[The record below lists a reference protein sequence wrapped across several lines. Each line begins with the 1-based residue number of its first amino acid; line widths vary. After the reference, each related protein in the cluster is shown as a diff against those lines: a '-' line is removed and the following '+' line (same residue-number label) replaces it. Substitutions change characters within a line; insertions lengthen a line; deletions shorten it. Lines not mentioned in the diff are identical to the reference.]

1 MSTGTFTGD
10 ANAVRQADLDTLPP
24 PPDRRIRL
32 AARVLLWALIGTAVV
47 RGLLPVRSAPA
58 QPRTDTPGV
67 APVASSSGGSI
78 QDQAATATATAFLRE
93 YLTVD
98 DRRSERPGRLGRY
111 LARGVRLGEDVL
123 PEEGMSQTVDLAAPA
138 GVRRAGRLIE
148 VSVLAHLIRTR
159 DGTSEDGGTVAFAVP
174 MIGGPHGVAV
184 AGIPRPVTLPVDP
197 GTTSLPV
204 PLPSAVARSVAL
216 VAGQAVVAVLNQDP
230 PALARLG
237 GDAVPVVRPFPAGWR
252 PVKILEI
259 RPAGPPDA
267 PTAEVLVRA
276 RPPTSGIDYP
286 VPVRVWL
293 HSGARTPTVRE
304 IDAGGM
310 S

>member
-10 ANAVRQADLDTLPP
+10 ASAVRQTDLDTPPP

-47 RGLLPVRSAPA
+47 RGLLPVRSPPA
-58 QPRTDTPGV
+58 QPRTGTTGV
-67 APVASSSGGSI
+67 AVASSSRGSI

-93 YLTVD
+93 YLTLD

-111 LARGVRLGEDVL
+111 LARGVRLGDDVL
-123 PEEGMSQTVDLAAPA
+123 PEQGISQTVDLAAPA
-138 GVRRAGRLIE
+138 GLRRAGGLIE
-148 VSVLAHLIRTR
+148 VSVLVHLIRTR

-174 MIGGPHGVAV
+174 MIGGGPQGVAV

-197 GTTSLPV
+197 GTTSRPV
-204 PLPSAVARSVAL
+204 PLSTAVARSVTAA
-216 VAGQAVVAVLNQDP
+216 AGQAVAAVLNRDR

-237 GDAVPVVRPFPAGWR
+237 GGVAPVVRPFPTGWR
-252 PVKILEI
+252 PVEILEI

-293 HSGARTPTVRE
+293 HSGAGTPTVRE

>member
-10 ANAVRQADLDTLPP
+10 ANAVRHTDLDTRPP

-47 RGLLPVRSAPA
+47 RGLLPVRSPPA

-67 APVASSSGGSI
+67 AVASSPGESI

-111 LARGVRLGEDVL
+111 LARGVRLGDDVL
-123 PEEGMSQTVDLAAPA
+123 LEQGISQTVDLAATA
-138 GVRRAGRLIE
+138 GVRRAGGLIE

-159 DGTSEDGGTVAFAVP
+159 NGMSEDGGTVAFAVP

-197 GTTSLPV
+197 GTTSRPV
-204 PLPSAVARSVAL
+204 PLPTAVARSVAA
-216 VAGQAVVAVLNQDP
+216 VAGQAVAAVLDQDR

-237 GDAVPVVRPFPAGWR
+237 GGVAPVVRPFPTGWR
-252 PVKILEI
+252 PVEILEI
-259 RPAGPPDA
+259 RPAGPSDA

-304 IDAGGM
+304 IDAGGV

>member
-10 ANAVRQADLDTLPP
+10 ANAGRQPDLDTPPP

-47 RGLLPVRSAPA
+47 RGLLPLRPPPA
-58 QPRTDTPGV
+58 QPRADTPAVASV
-67 APVASSSGGSI
+67 APSSGGPI
-78 QDQAATATATAFLRE
+78 QDQAAMATATAFLRE

-111 LARGVRLGEDVL
+111 LARGVRLGDDVH
-123 PEEGMSQTVDLAAPA
+123 PEQGISQTVDLAEPA
-138 GVRRAGRLIE
+138 GVRRGRGQIE
-148 VSVLAHLIRTR
+148 VSVLVHLIRTR
-159 DGTSEDGGTVAFAVP
+159 NGTSEDGGTVAFAVP
-174 MIGGPHGVAV
+174 MVGGPHGVAV
-184 AGIPRPVTLPVDP
+184 AGIPRPVMLPIDP
-197 GTTSLPV
+197 GTTSRPVTLPT
-204 PLPSAVARSVAL
+204 AVARSVGA
-216 VAGQAVVAVLNQDP
+216 VAGQAVAA
-230 PALARLG
+230 ALKGDRAALTRLG
-237 GDAVPVVRPFPAGWR
+237 GGVAPAVRAFPTGWR
-252 PVKILEI
+252 PMEILEI

-267 PTAEVLVRA
+267 PTAEVLVRV
-276 RPPTSGIDYP
+276 RPPTTGIDYS

-293 HSGARTPTVRE
+293 HSGATTPTVRE

>member
-10 ANAVRQADLDTLPP
+10 ANAVRQTDLDTPPP

-32 AARVLLWALIGTAVV
+32 AARVLLWALIGTTVV
-47 RGLLPVRSAPA
+47 RGLLPVRSPPA
-58 QPRTDTPGV
+58 QPRTDTTGV
-67 APVASSSGGSI
+67 AVASSSGGSI

-93 YLTVD
+93 YLTLD

-111 LARGVRLGEDVL
+111 LARGVRLGDDVL
-123 PEEGMSQTVDLAAPA
+123 PEQGISQTVDLAAPA
-138 GVRRAGRLIE
+138 GLRRAGGLIE
-148 VSVLAHLIRTR
+148 VSVLVHLIRTR

-174 MIGGPHGVAV
+174 MIGGPQGVAV
-184 AGIPRPVTLPVDP
+184 AGIPRPVMLPVDP
-197 GTTSLPV
+197 GTTSRPV
-204 PLPSAVARSVAL
+204 PLSTAVARSVTAA
-216 VAGQAVVAVLNQDP
+216 AGQAVAAVLNRDR
-230 PALARLG
+230 PALVRLG
-237 GDAVPVVRPFPAGWR
+237 GGVAPVVRPFPTGWR
-252 PVKILEI
+252 PVEILEI

-293 HSGARTPTVRE
+293 HSGAGSPTVRE

>member
-10 ANAVRQADLDTLPP
+10 ANAVRQTDLDTPPP

-32 AARVLLWALIGTAVV
+32 TARVLLWALIGTAVV

-58 QPRTDTPGV
+58 QPQTDTPGV
-67 APVASSSGGSI
+67 ASVASSSGGSI

-111 LARGVRLGEDVL
+111 LARGVRLGDDVL
-123 PEEGMSQTVDLAAPA
+123 PEQGISQTVDMAAPA
-138 GVRRAGRLIE
+138 GVRRGKGQIE

-159 DGTSEDGGTVAFAVP
+159 NGTPEDGGTVAFAVP

-184 AGIPRPVTLPVDP
+184 AGIPRPITLPIDP
-197 GTTSLPV
+197 GTTSRPVTLPT
-204 PLPSAVARSVAL
+204 AVARSVAA
-216 VAGQAVVAVLNQDP
+216 VAGQAVAAVLNNDR

-237 GDAVPVVRPFPAGWR
+237 GDVAPVVRPFPTGWR
-252 PVKILEI
+252 PVEILEI

-293 HSGARTPTVRE
+293 HSGATTPTVRE

>member
-10 ANAVRQADLDTLPP
+10 ASAVRQPDLDTPPP

-58 QPRTDTPGV
+58 RPRTDTPR
-67 APVASSSGGSI
+67 VASVAWSSGGSI
-78 QDQAATATATAFLRE
+78 QEQAATATATAFLRE

-111 LARGVRLGEDVL
+111 LARGVHLDDDVL
-123 PEEGMSQTVDLAAPA
+123 AERGTSQTVDLAEPA
-138 GVRRAGRLIE
+138 GLRRGRGQIE
-148 VSVLAHLIRTR
+148 VSVLAHLVRTR
-159 DGTSEDGGTVAFAVP
+159 NGTSEDGGTVAFAVP

-184 AGIPRPVTLPVDP
+184 VGVPRPITLPIDPGATSRPVTLP
-197 GTTSLPV
+197 T
-204 PLPSAVARSVAL
+204 AVARSVAA
-216 VAGQAVVAVLNQDP
+216 VAGQAVAAVLNQDR

-237 GDAVPVVRPFPAGWR
+237 GDVAPVVRPFPTGWR
-252 PVKILEI
+252 PIEILEI
-259 RPAGPPDA
+259 RPAGPPAA
-267 PTAEVLVRA
+267 PTAEVVVRV

-286 VPVRVWL
+286 LPVRVWL
-293 HSGARTPTVRE
+293 RSGARTPTVRE

>member
-1 MSTGTFTGD
+1 MSTGTFPGD
-10 ANAVRQADLDTLPP
+10 ANAVRQADLDTPPP

-47 RGLLPVRSAPA
+47 RGLLPVRSPPA

-67 APVASSSGGSI
+67 ASAASSSGGSI

-111 LARGVRLGEDVL
+111 LARGVRLADDVL
-123 PEEGMSQTVDLAAPA
+123 PEQGISQTVDLAAPA
-138 GVRRAGRLIE
+138 GVRRGRGQIE

-159 DGTSEDGGTVAFAVP
+159 NGTSEDGGTVAFAVP
-174 MIGGPHGVAV
+174 MLGGPHGVAV
-184 AGIPRPVTLPVDP
+184 AGIPRPITLPIDP
-197 GTTSLPV
+197 GTTSRPVTLPTG
-204 PLPSAVARSVAL
+204 VARSVAA
-216 VAGQAVVAVLNQDP
+216 VAGQAVAAVLDQDR

-237 GDAVPVVRPFPAGWR
+237 GGVAPVIRPFPTGWR
-252 PVKILEI
+252 PVEILEI
-259 RPAGPPDA
+259 RAAGPPDA
-267 PTAEVLVRA
+267 PAAEVLVRA

-293 HSGARTPTVRE
+293 HSGATTPTVRE

>member
-1 MSTGTFTGD
+1 MSKGTFTGGAD
-10 ANAVRQADLDTLPP
+10 AVRQTDLDTPPP

-47 RGLLPVRSAPA
+47 RGLLPVRSPPA
-58 QPRTDTPGV
+58 QPRTDAPGV
-67 APVASSSGGSI
+67 ASVASSSGGSI

-111 LARGVRLGEDVL
+111 LARGVRLGDDVL
-123 PEEGMSQTVDLAAPA
+123 PEQGISQTVDLAAPA
-138 GVRRAGRLIE
+138 GVRRAGGLIE

-159 DGTSEDGGTVAFAVP
+159 DGTSEEGGTVAFVVP
-174 MIGGPHGVAV
+174 MTGGPHGVAV

-197 GTTSLPV
+197 GTTSRPV
-204 PLPSAVARSVAL
+204 PLPTAVARSVAA
-216 VAGQAVVAVLNQDP
+216 VAGQAVAAVLNQDR

-237 GDAVPVVRPFPAGWR
+237 GDVAPVVQPFPAGWR
-252 PVKILEI
+252 PVEILEI